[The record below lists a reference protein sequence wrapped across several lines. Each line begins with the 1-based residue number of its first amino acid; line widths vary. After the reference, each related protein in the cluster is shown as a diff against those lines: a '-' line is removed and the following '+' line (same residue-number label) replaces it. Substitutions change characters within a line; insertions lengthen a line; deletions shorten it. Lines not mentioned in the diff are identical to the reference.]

1 MDSKYN
7 PRLSRRDFIK
17 SAGTFGAGL
26 ALWSLPSWL
35 HAAAKMASGSNSKT
49 LVVLFQRGAA
59 DGLNT
64 VIPFMDP
71 NYLKSRPTIG
81 LKYASGGNG
90 ILDLDGRFGFHP
102 SLAPL
107 MPLWKEGH
115 LAVVHS
121 AGSPDSSRSH
131 FDAQDYMETGTPGV
145 KGTADGWLNRTVASF
160 PKAGSDPLAALAIS
174 ARPPRILRGDIPV
187 TSMTSLKD
195 YTFSQG
201 TEAAKTFEDMYSQAN
216 GLLGK
221 AGIATADSIKKLQS
235 LLSTGSD
242 PSYVGYG
249 NGTLGHALSDLASIL
264 KSGAEVKVAFVD
276 IGGWDHHTGESYR
289 LGSLLEDWGKGLS
302 AFWRD
307 LGDKAR
313 DVVVISMTEF
323 GRTVAENGAQGTDHG
338 HGGVMFML
346 GGPVKG
352 GKVYGK
358 WDGLERE
365 NLNEGRDLPVN
376 TDFRQVICEALGKH
390 LDVKNESEIF
400 PGFKPGPTLG
410 WI

>member
-1 MDSKYN
+1 MDPRYN
-7 PRLSRRDFIK
+7 PKLSRRDFFK
-17 SAGTFGAGL
+17 MTGTLGAGL
-26 ALWSLPSWL
+26 ALWSLPPWL
-35 HAAAKMASGSNSKT
+35 HAAAKLAAGPNSNSKT

-64 VIPFMDP
+64 VIPFADP
-71 NYLKSRPTIG
+71 LYLKARPTIG
-81 LKYASGGNG
+81 IKSG

-107 MPLWKEGH
+107 LPLWKEGH
-115 LAVVHS
+115 LALVHS

-145 KGTADGWLNRTVASF
+145 KGTADGWLNRTAGSF
-160 PKAGSDPLAALAIS
+160 PKAGLDPLAAIAIS
-174 ARPPRILRGDIPV
+174 ARPPRILRGEIPV

-195 YTFSQG
+195 YAFSQG
-201 TEAAKTFEDMYSQAN
+201 PEAAKTFEDMYSGSE

-221 AGIATADSIKKLQS
+221 AGLATADSIKKLQS
-235 LLSTGSD
+235 LLGAARGS
-242 PSYVGYG
+242 SQGGYG
-249 NGTLGHALSDLASIL
+249 NGYLGHALSDLASIL
-264 KSGAEVKVAFVD
+264 KSGAGVKVAFVD

-307 LGDKAR
+307 LGDKAG
-313 DVVVISMTEF
+313 DVVVVSMTEF
-323 GRTVAENGAQGTDHG
+323 GRTVAENGSQGTDHG
-338 HGGVMFML
+338 HGSVMFLL

-352 GKVYGK
+352 GRVYGK
-358 WDGLERE
+358 WSGLERE

-376 TDFRQVICEALGKH
+376 TDFRQVLCEALGKH
-390 LDVKNESEIF
+390 LGVKKQSAIF
-400 PGFKPGPTLG
+400 PGFRPGPSLG

>member
-1 MDSKYN
+1 MDSQYN
-7 PRLSRRDFIK
+7 PRLSRRDFLK
-17 SAGTFGAGL
+17 TAATLSAGM
-26 ALWSLPSWL
+26 ALWALPPWL
-35 HAAAKMASGSNSKT
+35 HAAAKMASNNKSKT

-59 DGLNT
+59 DGINT
-64 VIPFMDP
+64 VIPFADP
-71 NYLKSRPTIG
+71 NYLKLRPSIG
-81 LKYASGGNG
+81 IKSGV
-90 ILDLDGRFGFHP
+90 LDLDGSFGFHP

-107 MPLWKEGH
+107 LPLWKEGH

-121 AGSPDSSRSH
+121 AGSPDNSRSH
-131 FDAQDYMETGTPGV
+131 FDAQDYMETGTPGI

-160 PKAGSDPLAALAIS
+160 PKAGVDPLAAIAIS
-174 ARPPRILRGDIPV
+174 ARPPRILRGEIPV
-187 TSMTSLKD
+187 TSMTSLKE

-201 TEAAKTFEDMYSQAN
+201 PDAAKTFEDMYSGSS

-235 LLSTGSD
+235 LITSTLGT
-242 PSYVGYG
+242 SYAGYG
-249 NGTLGHALSDLASIL
+249 NGYLGRALSDLAAIL

-289 LGSLLEDWGKGLS
+289 LGSLLEDWGKSLS
-302 AFWRD
+302 AFWKD
-307 LGDKAR
+307 LGEKAK
-313 DVVVISMTEF
+313 DVVVVSMTEF
-323 GRTVAENGAQGTDHG
+323 GRTAAENGSQGTDHG
-338 HGGVMFML
+338 HGSVMFML

-358 WDGLERE
+358 WSGLEKE

-376 TDFRQVICEALGKH
+376 TDFRQVLCEALGKH
-390 LDVKNESEIF
+390 LGVKSESSIF
-400 PGFKPGPTLG
+400 PGFNPGPKLG